1 MSGAPTAAA
10 ESRRSGRAI
19 WGEFAAAKVSTI
31 SLNTGSLRNRS
42 VSSGS
47 NWVPRPYAMTSRAA
61 ETERSRS

>member
-1 MSGAPTAAA
+1 MSGAPIAAA

-19 WGEFAAAKVSTI
+19 WGEFAAWNVSTI

-47 NWVPRPYAMTSRAA
+47 NCVPLPFAITSRAA
-61 ETERSRS
+61 VTERSRS